1 MDVNRR
7 EKQQLHTSTRYEDIA
22 SIGMEEQKIAFICSL
37 RELQLVRFGSRLNAM
52 FSNVLEFR
60 HGRILLSNFFDTLAN
75 AIRDSFRRSSG
86 SSPVWTT
93 AQLS

>member
-22 SIGMEEQKIAFICSL
+22 SIGMKGQEDSFIRSL

-52 FSNVLEFR
+52 FSNVLD
-60 HGRILLSNFFDTLAN
+60 FDTSLVSINASTRFCLA
-75 AIRDSFRRSSG
+75 AFRLFHQCR
-86 SSPVWTT
+86 PP
-93 AQLS
+93 ALS